1 MESFLQY
8 TFYLKYYFCADYKY
22 HLNYIFNLFSLSCL
36 HFFCTFGNF
45 GAVLDSLI
53 GKHKLQTINMLTQIQ
68 TQKQQLK
75 ILPQQIQMLNIF
87 HLNVLELDQRIQ
99 DELEENPLL
108 EVNEEEETVAVEKFA
123 KESVQDYEDWEE
135 HGYDDIPDYKMEY
148 ENYFNS
154 DTVPNVPIK
163 AFSDFRES
171 LKEQIRYMGL
181 SDKELCLADYIID
194 CLNCNGF
201 LLQSLEDMADDLSFK
216 QGVIVEEDELEQVVQ
231 IIHQLDPVGVGAK
244 NTRECLL
251 LQLKNMGKK
260 GPDVKT
266 AIKLLENHYADL
278 SHRNMEK
285 IMESL
290 GIDEEE
296 LKIVLRLLSS
306 LKLKPVLEEFE
317 GNAANNNIIP
327 DFILTVDDDSGDIE
341 VNLYRSRSS
350 SLYINQSLMETV
362 QVASANRDKS
372 ATQYLKSKLSS
383 AQWFVNAIKQ
393 REGTMMQIMKAIVD
407 LQREYF
413 RTGEVSLLK
422 PMILKNIADKVGV
435 DISTVS
441 RVTSNKYV
449 DTPFGIILLK
459 NLFTEGIINKEG
471 EVISN
476 RVIQSAIEG
485 VIENE
490 DKLNPYTDQQLV
502 AILANKGINVARRT
516 IAKYR
521 EQLQIPVAQ
530 LRRMWA

>member
-1 MESFLQY
+1 
-8 TFYLKYYFCADYKY
+8 
-22 HLNYIFNLFSLSCL
+22 
-36 HFFCTFGNF
+36 
-45 GAVLDSLI
+45 
-53 GKHKLQTINMLTQIQ
+53 MLTQIQ

-108 EVNEEEETVAVEKFA
+108 EMNEEEETVAVEKFA

-135 HGYDDIPDYKMEY
+135 HGYDDVPDYKLEY

-154 DTVPNVPIK
+154 ETVPNVPIK
-163 AFSDFRES
+163 AFSDYRQA
-171 LKEQIRYMGL
+171 LKDQVRYLDL
-181 SDKELCLADYIID
+181 SDKELHLADYIID

-201 LLQSLEDMADDLSFK
+201 LLQDLEDMADDLSFK
-216 QGVIVEEDELEQVVQ
+216 QGVIVEADELEKVLKQ
-231 IIHQLDPVGVGAK
+231 IQKLDPVGIGAK

-251 LQLKNMGKK
+251 LQLDSLIKK
-260 GPDVKT
+260 GPDVKM

-278 SHRNMEK
+278 SHRNMER

-290 GIDEEE
+290 SIDEEE
-296 LKIVLRLLSS
+296 LKIILRLLAS
-306 LKLKPVLEEFE
+306 LKLKPVVEEFE
-317 GNAANNNIIP
+317 GSTVNNNIIP
-327 DFILTVDDDSGDIE
+327 DFLLTVDDDGEIE
-341 VNLYRSRSS
+341 VNLYRARSS

-362 QVASANRDKS
+362 QFASAKRDKS

-407 LQREYF
+407 QQREYF
-413 RTGEVSLLK
+413 KTGEVSLLK
-422 PMILKNIADKVGV
+422 PMILKNVADKVGV

-485 VIENE
+485 VIEMEN
-490 DKLNPYTDQQLV
+490 KLNPYTDQQLV

>member
-1 MESFLQY
+1 
-8 TFYLKYYFCADYKY
+8 
-22 HLNYIFNLFSLSCL
+22 
-36 HFFCTFGNF
+36 
-45 GAVLDSLI
+45 
-53 GKHKLQTINMLTQIQ
+53 MLTQIQ

-99 DELEENPLL
+99 DEVDENPLL
-108 EVNEEEETVAVEKFA
+108 EKNDEEDTQNADKFA
-123 KESVQDYEDWEE
+123 KEAVQDFQDWEE

-154 DTVPNVPIK
+154 EAVPNIPIK
-163 AFSDFRES
+163 ASTDFREV
-171 LKEQIRYMGL
+171 LKDQIRYIDL
-181 SDKELCLADYIID
+181 TPRQLHFADYIID
-194 CLNCNGF
+194 CLSSNGF
-201 LLQSLEDMADDLSFK
+201 LLQDIDGMADDLSFK
-216 QGVIVEEDELEQVVQ
+216 EGMIVEPEELVDVVKA
-231 IIHQLDPVGVGAK
+231 IQLLEPVGIGAK
-244 NTRECLL
+244 NARECLL
-251 LQLKNMGKK
+251 IQLNRIDKK
-260 GPDVKT
+260 GPDVKK
-266 AIKLLENHYADL
+266 AIQLLEDHYSDL

-285 IMESL
+285 IMEALS
-290 GIDEEE
+290 IEEDE
-296 LKIVLRLLSS
+296 LKIILKLLSS
-306 LKLKPVLEEFE
+306 LKMKPILEEIE
-317 GNAANNNIIP
+317 GNLNINNNILP
-327 DFILTVDDDSGDIE
+327 DFILTVNEEESIE
-341 VNLYRSRSS
+341 VNLFKSRSS
-350 SLYINQSLMETV
+350 SLYINQSLMESVHNTSV
-362 QVASANRDKS
+362 NRDKS
-372 ATQYLKSKLSS
+372 ATQYLKSKLNS

-393 REGTMMQIMKAIVD
+393 RESTMMQIMRAIVV

-413 RTGEVSLLK
+413 IYGDVSLLK

-459 NLFTEGIINKEG
+459 NLFTEGIINNEG

-485 VIENE
+485 VIEKE
-490 DKLNPYTDQQLV
+490 DKANPFTDQQLV
-502 AILANKGINVARRT
+502 TILATKGIIVARRT

>member
-1 MESFLQY
+1 
-8 TFYLKYYFCADYKY
+8 
-22 HLNYIFNLFSLSCL
+22 
-36 HFFCTFGNF
+36 
-45 GAVLDSLI
+45 
-53 GKHKLQTINMLTQIQ
+53 MLTQIQ

-108 EVNEEEETVAVEKFA
+108 EMNEEEETVAVEKFA

-135 HGYDDIPDYKMEY
+135 HGYDDVPDYKLEY

-154 DTVPNVPIK
+154 ETVPNVPIK
-163 AFSDFRES
+163 AFSDYRQA
-171 LKEQIRYMGL
+171 LKDQVRYLDL
-181 SDKELCLADYIID
+181 SEKELHLADYIID

-201 LLQSLEDMADDLSFK
+201 LLQDLEDMADDLSFK
-216 QGVIVEEDELEQVVQ
+216 QGVIVEADELEKVLKQ
-231 IIHQLDPVGVGAK
+231 IQKLDPVGIGAK

-251 LQLKNMGKK
+251 LQLDSLIKK
-260 GPDVKT
+260 GPDVKM

-278 SHRNMEK
+278 SHRNMER

-290 GIDEEE
+290 SIDEEE
-296 LKIVLRLLSS
+296 LKIILRLLAS
-306 LKLKPVLEEFE
+306 LKLKPVVEEFE
-317 GNAANNNIIP
+317 GSTVNNNIIP
-327 DFILTVDDDSGDIE
+327 DFLLTVDDDGEIE
-341 VNLYRSRSS
+341 VNLYRARSS

-362 QVASANRDKS
+362 QFASAKRDKS

-407 LQREYF
+407 QQREYF
-413 RTGEVSLLK
+413 KTGEVSLLK
-422 PMILKNIADKVGV
+422 PMILKNVADKVGV

-485 VIENE
+485 VIEMEN
-490 DKLNPYTDQQLV
+490 KLNPYTDQQLV

>member
-1 MESFLQY
+1 M
-8 TFYLKYYFCADYKY
+8 
-22 HLNYIFNLFSLSCL
+22 LS
-36 HFFCTFGNF
+36 
-45 GAVLDSLI
+45 
-53 GKHKLQTINMLTQIQ
+53 QIQ

-99 DELEENPLL
+99 DELDENPMLEKNDEEEN
-108 EVNEEEETVAVEKFA
+108 VNLDKFA
-123 KESVQDYEDWEE
+123 KEGVQDFQDWEE

-154 DTVPNVPIK
+154 EAVPNIPIK
-163 AFSDFRES
+163 SFTDFREG
-171 LKEQIRYMGL
+171 LKEQIRYAEL
-181 SDKELCLADYIID
+181 SDRQLQLADYIID
-194 CLNCNGF
+194 CLNGNGF
-201 LLQSLEDMADDLSFK
+201 LLQDLEDMADDLSFK
-216 QGVIVEEDELEQVVQ
+216 QGVIVEADELRETVKEIQK
-231 IIHQLDPVGVGAK
+231 LDPVGIGAK
-244 NTRECLL
+244 NARECLL
-251 LQLKNMGKK
+251 IQLYKLNKK
-260 GPDVKT
+260 GPDVKK
-266 AIKLLENHYADL
+266 AIQLLENHYTDL
-278 SHRNMEK
+278 SHRNMDK
-285 IMESL
+285 IMDALSL
-290 GIDEEE
+290 AEDE
-296 LKIVLRLLSS
+296 LKIILKLLAS
-306 LKLKPVLEEFE
+306 LKMKPILEEIE
-317 GNAANNNIIP
+317 GNLNVNNNILP
-327 DFILTVDDDSGDIE
+327 DFILTVNEEENIE
-341 VNLYRSRSS
+341 VNLFRSRSS

-362 QVASANRDKS
+362 HHPTVARDKS
-372 ATQYLKSKLSS
+372 ATQYLKSKLNS

-393 REGTMMQIMKAIVD
+393 RESTMMQIMRAIVD

-413 RTGEVSLLK
+413 IYGDVSLLK

-476 RVIQSAIEG
+476 RVIQSAIEA
-485 VIENE
+485 VIEKE
-490 DKLNPYTDQQLV
+490 DKSNPYTDQQLV
-502 AILANKGINVARRT
+502 TILANKGINVARRT

>member
-1 MESFLQY
+1 M
-8 TFYLKYYFCADYKY
+8 
-22 HLNYIFNLFSLSCL
+22 LS
-36 HFFCTFGNF
+36 
-45 GAVLDSLI
+45 
-53 GKHKLQTINMLTQIQ
+53 QIQ

-99 DELEENPLL
+99 DEMDENPML
-108 EVNEEEETVAVEKFA
+108 ENNEEEEVVSVEKFE
-123 KESVQDYEDWEE
+123 KENVQDFESWEE

-154 DTVPNVPIK
+154 ETMPNVPIK
-163 AFSDFRES
+163 SYSDYREH
-171 LKEQIRYMGL
+171 LKDQIRYEGL
-181 SDKELCLADYIID
+181 ADKQLQLADYIID
-194 CLNCNGF
+194 CLDCHGF
-201 LLQSLEDMADDLSFK
+201 LPQDLEDMSDDLSFK
-216 QGVIVEEDELEQVVQ
+216 QGVLVEVGELEEVVKLIQ
-231 IIHQLDPVGVGAK
+231 KLDPIGVGAK
-244 NTRECLL
+244 NTRECLI
-251 LQLKNMGKK
+251 LQLHRLGKK
-260 GPDVKT
+260 GPDVKK
-266 AIKLLENHYADL
+266 AIQLLEGHYTDL
-278 SHRNMEK
+278 SHRNMDK
-285 IMESL
+285 IMDAL
-290 GIDEEE
+290 QVDEEE
-296 LKIVLRLLSS
+296 LKIILRLLAG
-306 LKLKPVLEEFE
+306 LKLKPVLEEVE
-317 GNAANNNIIP
+317 GGTVNNNIIP
-327 DFILTVDDDSGDIE
+327 DFILSVTDNGEIE

-362 QVASANRDKS
+362 QQSVQKKDKT

-393 REGTMMQIMKAIVD
+393 RESTMMQIMRAIVE

-413 RTGEVSLLK
+413 LTSEVSLLK

-485 VIENE
+485 VIETE
-490 DKLNPYTDQQLV
+490 DKSSPYTDQQLV
-502 AILANKGINVARRT
+502 SILANKGIMVARRT

>member
-1 MESFLQY
+1 M
-8 TFYLKYYFCADYKY
+8 
-22 HLNYIFNLFSLSCL
+22 LS
-36 HFFCTFGNF
+36 
-45 GAVLDSLI
+45 
-53 GKHKLQTINMLTQIQ
+53 QIQ

-99 DELEENPLL
+99 DEMDENPML
-108 EVNEEEETVAVEKFA
+108 ESSEEEEVLAVEKFE
-123 KESVQDYEDWEE
+123 KENVQDFESWEE

-154 DTVPNVPIK
+154 ETVPNVPIK
-163 AFSDFRES
+163 SFSDYREH
-171 LKEQIRYMGL
+171 LKDQIRYEGL
-181 SDKELCLADYIID
+181 ADRQLQLADYIID
-194 CLNCNGF
+194 CLDCHGF
-201 LLQSLEDMADDLSFK
+201 LQQDLEDMSDDLSFK
-216 QGVIVEEDELEQVVQ
+216 QGVLVEVPELEEVVKLIQ
-231 IIHQLDPVGVGAK
+231 KLDPVGVGAK
-244 NTRECLL
+244 NTRECLI
-251 LQLKNMGKK
+251 LQLQALGKK
-260 GPDVKT
+260 GPDVKK
-266 AIKLLENHYADL
+266 AIQLLENHYTDL
-278 SHRNMEK
+278 SHRNMDK
-285 IMESL
+285 IMDAL
-290 GIDEEE
+290 QVDEDE
-296 LKIVLRLLSS
+296 LKIILRLLAG
-306 LKLKPVLEEFE
+306 LKLKPVLEEIE
-317 GNAANNNIIP
+317 GGTVNNNIIP
-327 DFILTVDDDSGDIE
+327 DFILTVNDEGTIE

-362 QVASANRDKS
+362 QQSVQKKDKT

-393 REGTMMQIMKAIVD
+393 RESTMMQIMRAILE

-413 RTGEVSLLK
+413 ITGEVSLLK

-459 NLFTEGIINKEG
+459 NLFTEGIINQEG

-485 VIENE
+485 VIETE
-490 DKLNPYTDQQLV
+490 DKLSPYTDQQLV
-502 AILANKGINVARRT
+502 AILANKGIMVARRT

>member
-1 MESFLQY
+1 MYDLQMFINISSLLKVWCFTWII
-8 TFYLKYYFCADYKY
+8 TFTDNPKPE
-22 HLNYIFNLFSLSCL
+22 
-36 HFFCTFGNF
+36 
-45 GAVLDSLI
+45 
-53 GKHKLQTINMLTQIQ
+53 NMLSQIQ

-99 DELEENPLL
+99 DEVDENPLL
-108 EVNEEEETVAVEKFA
+108 EKNDEEDTQNADKFA
-123 KESVQDYEDWEE
+123 KEAVQDFQDWEE

-154 DTVPNVPIK
+154 EAVPNIPIK
-163 AFSDFRES
+163 ASTDFREV
-171 LKEQIRYMGL
+171 LKDQIRYI
-181 SDKELCLADYIID
+181 ELTPRQLQLADYIID
-194 CLNCNGF
+194 CLSSNGF
-201 LLQSLEDMADDLSFK
+201 LLQDIDDMADDLSFK
-216 QGVIVEEDELEQVVQ
+216 EGMIVEPEELVDVVKA
-231 IIHQLDPVGVGAK
+231 IQLLEPVGIGAK
-244 NTRECLL
+244 NARECLL
-251 LQLKNMGKK
+251 IQLNRIDKK
-260 GPDVKT
+260 GPDVKK
-266 AIKLLENHYADL
+266 AIQLLEDHYSDL

-285 IMESL
+285 IMEALSL
-290 GIDEEE
+290 EEDE
-296 LKIVLRLLSS
+296 LKIILKLLSS
-306 LKLKPVLEEFE
+306 LKMKPILEEIE
-317 GNAANNNIIP
+317 GNLNINNNILP
-327 DFILTVDDDSGDIE
+327 DFILTVNEEENIE
-341 VNLYRSRSS
+341 VNLFKSRSS
-350 SLYINQSLMETV
+350 SLYINQSLMESV
-362 QVASANRDKS
+362 HNSSVNRDKS
-372 ATQYLKSKLSS
+372 ATQYLKSKLNS

-393 REGTMMQIMKAIVD
+393 RESTMMQIMRAIVV

-413 RTGEVSLLK
+413 IYGDVSLLK

-485 VIENE
+485 VIEKE
-490 DKLNPYTDQQLV
+490 DKANPFTDQQLV
-502 AILANKGINVARRT
+502 TILATKGIIVARRT

>member
-1 MESFLQY
+1 
-8 TFYLKYYFCADYKY
+8 
-22 HLNYIFNLFSLSCL
+22 
-36 HFFCTFGNF
+36 
-45 GAVLDSLI
+45 
-53 GKHKLQTINMLTQIQ
+53 MLTQIQ

-108 EVNEEEETVAVEKFA
+108 EMNEEEETVAVEKFA

-135 HGYDDIPDYKMEY
+135 HGYDDVPDYKLEY

-154 DTVPNVPIK
+154 ETVPNVPIK
-163 AFSDFRES
+163 AFSDYRQA
-171 LKEQIRYMGL
+171 LKDQVRYL
-181 SDKELCLADYIID
+181 DLADKELHLADYIID

-201 LLQSLEDMADDLSFK
+201 LLQDLEDMADDLSFK
-216 QGVIVEEDELEQVVQ
+216 QGVIVEADELQKVLKQ
-231 IIHQLDPVGVGAK
+231 IQKLDPVGIGAK

-251 LQLKNMGKK
+251 LQLDSLIKK
-260 GPDVKT
+260 GPDVKM
-266 AIKLLENHYADL
+266 AIKLLDNHYADL
-278 SHRNMEK
+278 SHRNMER

-290 GIDEEE
+290 SIDEEE
-296 LKIVLRLLSS
+296 LKIILRLLAS
-306 LKLKPVLEEFE
+306 LKLKPVVEEFE
-317 GNAANNNIIP
+317 GSTVNNNIIP
-327 DFILTVDDDSGDIE
+327 DFLLTVDDDGEIE
-341 VNLYRSRSS
+341 VNLYRARSS

-362 QVASANRDKS
+362 QFASAKRDKS

-407 LQREYF
+407 QQREYF
-413 RTGEVSLLK
+413 KTGEVSLLK
-422 PMILKNIADKVGV
+422 PMILKNVADKVGV

-485 VIENE
+485 VIEMEN
-490 DKLNPYTDQQLV
+490 KLNPYTDQQLV

>member
-1 MESFLQY
+1 MYDLQMFTNISSLLKVWCFTWII
-8 TFYLKYYFCADYKY
+8 TFTDNPKPE
-22 HLNYIFNLFSLSCL
+22 
-36 HFFCTFGNF
+36 
-45 GAVLDSLI
+45 
-53 GKHKLQTINMLTQIQ
+53 NMLSQIQ

-99 DELEENPLL
+99 DEVDENPLL
-108 EVNEEEETVAVEKFA
+108 EKNDEEDTQNADKFA
-123 KESVQDYEDWEE
+123 KEAVQDFQDWEE

-154 DTVPNVPIK
+154 EAVPNIPIK
-163 AFSDFRES
+163 ASTDFREV
-171 LKEQIRYMGL
+171 LKDQIRYI
-181 SDKELCLADYIID
+181 ELTPRQLQLADYIID
-194 CLNCNGF
+194 CLSSNGF
-201 LLQSLEDMADDLSFK
+201 LLQDIDDMADDLSFK
-216 QGVIVEEDELEQVVQ
+216 EGMIVEPEELVDVVKA
-231 IIHQLDPVGVGAK
+231 IQLLEPVGIGAK
-244 NTRECLL
+244 NARECLL
-251 LQLKNMGKK
+251 IQLNRIDKK
-260 GPDVKT
+260 GPDVKK
-266 AIKLLENHYADL
+266 AIQLLEDHYSDL

-285 IMESL
+285 IMEALSL
-290 GIDEEE
+290 EEDE
-296 LKIVLRLLSS
+296 LKIILKLLSS
-306 LKLKPVLEEFE
+306 LKMKPILEEIE
-317 GNAANNNIIP
+317 GNLNINNNILP
-327 DFILTVDDDSGDIE
+327 DFILTVNEEENIE
-341 VNLYRSRSS
+341 VNLFKSRSS
-350 SLYINQSLMETV
+350 SLYINQSLMESV
-362 QVASANRDKS
+362 HNSSVNRDKS
-372 ATQYLKSKLSS
+372 ATQYLKSKLNS

-393 REGTMMQIMKAIVD
+393 RESTMMQIMRAIVV

-413 RTGEVSLLK
+413 IYGDVSLLK

-485 VIENE
+485 VIEKE
-490 DKLNPYTDQQLV
+490 DKANPFTDQQLV
-502 AILANKGINVARRT
+502 TILATKGIIVARRT

>member
-1 MESFLQY
+1 M
-8 TFYLKYYFCADYKY
+8 
-22 HLNYIFNLFSLSCL
+22 LS
-36 HFFCTFGNF
+36 
-45 GAVLDSLI
+45 
-53 GKHKLQTINMLTQIQ
+53 QIQ

-87 HLNVLELDQRIQ
+87 HLNVLELDQRIE
-99 DELEENPLL
+99 DEIDENPLL
-108 EVNEEEETVAVEKFA
+108 EKNDEEENLNAEKFA
-123 KESVQDYEDWEE
+123 KEEVQDFQDWEE

-154 DTVPNVPIK
+154 EAIPNIPIK
-163 AFSDFRES
+163 AFTDFRVG
-171 LKEQIRYMGL
+171 LKEQVRYA
-181 SDKELCLADYIID
+181 ELTDRQLYLADYIID
-194 CLNCNGF
+194 CLNCSGY
-201 LLQSLEDMADDLSFK
+201 LLQDLEDMADDLSFK
-216 QGVIVEEDELEQVVQ
+216 QGVIVEAAELEEVVKEIQ
-231 IIHQLDPVGVGAK
+231 KLDPVGIGAK
-244 NTRECLL
+244 NARECLL
-251 LQLKNMGKK
+251 IQLYKMTKK
-260 GPDVKT
+260 GPDVKK
-266 AIKLLENHYADL
+266 AIQLLEDYYTDL
-278 SHRNMEK
+278 SHRNMDK
-285 IMESL
+285 IMEALS
-290 GIDEEE
+290 IDEDE
-296 LKIVLRLLSS
+296 LKIILKLLSS
-306 LKLKPVLEEFE
+306 LKMKPILEEIE
-317 GNAANNNIIP
+317 GNLNVNNNILP
-327 DFILTVDDDSGDIE
+327 DFILTVNEEENIE
-341 VNLYRSRSS
+341 VNLFRSRSS

-362 QVASANRDKS
+362 HNPTIARDKS
-372 ATQYLKSKLSS
+372 ATQYLKSKLNS

-393 REGTMMQIMKAIVD
+393 RESTMMQIMRAIVE

-413 RTGEVSLLK
+413 VYGDVSLLK

-476 RVIQSAIEG
+476 RVIQSAIEA
-485 VIENE
+485 VIEKE

-502 AILANKGINVARRT
+502 TILANKGIIVARRT

>member
-1 MESFLQY
+1 M
-8 TFYLKYYFCADYKY
+8 
-22 HLNYIFNLFSLSCL
+22 LS
-36 HFFCTFGNF
+36 
-45 GAVLDSLI
+45 
-53 GKHKLQTINMLTQIQ
+53 QIQ

-99 DELEENPLL
+99 DELDENPLL
-108 EVNEEEETVAVEKFA
+108 EMNEEEESVTVEKFA
-123 KESVQDYEDWEE
+123 KESTQDFEDWEE
-135 HGYDDIPDYKMEY
+135 HGYDDIPDYKLEY

-154 DTVPNVPIK
+154 ETIPNVPIK
-163 AFSDFRES
+163 SFSDYREN
-171 LKEQIRYMGL
+171 LKDQIRYMGL
-181 SDKELCLADYIID
+181 SEKQLNLADYIID

-201 LLQSLEDMADDLSFK
+201 LTQDLEDMADDLSFK
-216 QGVIVEEDELEQVVQ
+216 QGVLVEADELEDVVKHIQ
-231 IIHQLDPVGVGAK
+231 KLDPVGVGAK

-251 LQLKNMGKK
+251 LQLYNFSRK
-260 GPDVKT
+260 GPDVKM

-285 IMESL
+285 IMEAL
-290 GIDEEE
+290 FIDESE
-296 LKIVLRLLSS
+296 LKIVLRLLAS
-306 LKLKPVLEEFE
+306 LKLKPVIEEFE
-317 GNAANNNIIP
+317 GTTVNNNIIP
-327 DFILTVDDDSGDIE
+327 DFILTVDDDGEIE

-362 QVASANRDKS
+362 QFQGSGRDKS
-372 ATQYLKSKLSS
+372 TTQYLKSKLNS

-413 RTGEVSLLK
+413 KTGDVSLLK

-485 VIENE
+485 VIEKE

-502 AILANKGINVARRT
+502 SILANKGINVARRT

>member
-1 MESFLQY
+1 M
-8 TFYLKYYFCADYKY
+8 
-22 HLNYIFNLFSLSCL
+22 LS
-36 HFFCTFGNF
+36 
-45 GAVLDSLI
+45 
-53 GKHKLQTINMLTQIQ
+53 QIQ

-87 HLNVLELDQRIQ
+87 HLNVLELDQRIC
-99 DELEENPLL
+99 DEIEENPLL
-108 EVNEEEETVAVEKFA
+108 EQNNEEENVDVDKYS
-123 KESVQDYEDWEE
+123 KDDVQDFEDWEE
-135 HGYDDIPDYKMEY
+135 HGYDDIPNYKLEY
-148 ENYFNS
+148 ENYFNN
-154 DTVPNVPIK
+154 DAIPNIPIK
-163 AFSDFRES
+163 AHSDFREN
-171 LKEQIRYMGL
+171 LREQIQYLNLNERQL
-181 SDKELCLADYIID
+181 HLADYIID
-194 CLNCNGF
+194 CLNGSG
-201 LLQSLEDMADDLSFK
+201 LLTQDLENMADDLSFK
-216 QGVIVEEDELEQVVQ
+216 QGVIVEMTELEEVLKEVQ
-231 IIHQLDPVGVGAK
+231 KLEPVGIAAQ

-251 LQLKNMGKK
+251 LQLYHLEKK
-260 GPDVKT
+260 GPDVKK
-266 AIKLLENHYADL
+266 AIQLLQNNFTDL

-290 GIDEEE
+290 SIDEDE
-296 LKIVLRLLSS
+296 LKIILKLLAS
-306 LKLKPVLEEFE
+306 LKMKPISEAE
-317 GNAANNNIIP
+317 GAQPVNNNILP
-327 DFILTVDDDSGDIE
+327 DFILTVNDNEEIE
-341 VNLYRSRSS
+341 INLFRSRSS

-362 QVASANRDKS
+362 ETANHKKDKI
-372 ATQYLKSKLSS
+372 AAQYLKSKLNS
-383 AQWFVNAIKQ
+383 AQWFVNAIRQ
-393 REGTMMQIMKAIVD
+393 RETTMMQIMRAIAT

-413 RTGEVSLLK
+413 IYGDVSLLK

-476 RVIQSAIEG
+476 RVIQSAIEA
-485 VIENE
+485 VIEKE

-502 AILANKGINVARRT
+502 SILAGKGIIVARRT

>member
-1 MESFLQY
+1 M
-8 TFYLKYYFCADYKY
+8 
-22 HLNYIFNLFSLSCL
+22 LS
-36 HFFCTFGNF
+36 
-45 GAVLDSLI
+45 
-53 GKHKLQTINMLTQIQ
+53 QIQ

-87 HLNVLELDQRIQ
+87 HLNVLELEQRIH
-99 DELEENPLL
+99 DELDENPLL
-108 EVNEEEETVAVEKFA
+108 EKNEEEENVAIDRLS
-123 KESVQDYEDWEE
+123 KESVQDFEDWEE
-135 HGYDDIPDYKMEY
+135 HGYDDIPDYKLEY
-148 ENYFNS
+148 ENYFNNES
-154 DTVPNVPIK
+154 LPNVPIR
-163 AFSDFRES
+163 AFSDFRQA
-171 LKEQIRYMGL
+171 LKEQIRFVGL
-181 SDKELCLADYIID
+181 NDRKLRLANYIID
-194 CLNCNGF
+194 CLSCNGF
-201 LLQSLEDMADDLSFK
+201 LSQELEDMADDLSFK
-216 QGVIVEEDELEQVVQ
+216 QGVLVEAEELEDVLKEVQ
-231 IIHQLDPVGVGAK
+231 KLDPIGIGAK

-251 LQLKNMGKK
+251 LQLHALSKK
-260 GPDVKT
+260 GPDVKK
-266 AIKLLENHYADL
+266 AIQLLENHYNDL
-278 SHRNMEK
+278 SHRNMDR
-285 IMESL
+285 IMDALSV
-290 GIDEEE
+290 EEDE
-296 LKIVLRLLSS
+296 LKMILKLLAS
-306 LKLKPVLEEFE
+306 LKLKPIVEEIE

-327 DFILTVDDDSGDIE
+327 DFILTVDDDGLIE
-341 VNLYRSRSS
+341 VNLYRPRSS

-362 QVASANRDKS
+362 QQSGPNKDKI

-393 REGTMMQIMKAIVD
+393 REGTMMQIMRAIVE
-407 LQREYF
+407 LQRDYF
-413 RTGEVSLLK
+413 VTGEVSLLK

-485 VIENE
+485 VIETE

>member
-1 MESFLQY
+1 M
-8 TFYLKYYFCADYKY
+8 
-22 HLNYIFNLFSLSCL
+22 LS
-36 HFFCTFGNF
+36 
-45 GAVLDSLI
+45 
-53 GKHKLQTINMLTQIQ
+53 QIQ

-87 HLNVLELDQRIQ
+87 HLNVLELDQRIS
-99 DELEENPLL
+99 DELDENPLL
-108 EVNEEEETVAVEKFA
+108 EMNEEEETVAVEKFA
-123 KESVQDYEDWEE
+123 KENAQDYEDWEE
-135 HGYDDIPDYKMEY
+135 HGYDDVPDYKLEY

-154 DTVPNVPIK
+154 ETTPNVPIK
-163 AFSDFRES
+163 SFSDYREA

-181 SDKELCLADYIID
+181 SEKHLNLADYIID

-201 LLQSLEDMADDLSFK
+201 LLQDLEDMADDLSFK
-216 QGVIVEEDELEQVVQ
+216 HGVIVEADELEEVVKHIQ
-231 IIHQLDPVGVGAK
+231 QLDPVGVGAK

-251 LQLKNMGKK
+251 LQLHHMQKK
-260 GPDVKT
+260 GPDVKM

-285 IMESL
+285 IMEALS
-290 GIDEEE
+290 IDEEE
-296 LKIVLRLLSS
+296 LKIILRLLSS

-317 GNAANNNIIP
+317 GTTVNNNIIP
-327 DFILTVDDDSGDIE
+327 DFILTVGDEGDIE

-362 QVASANRDKS
+362 QYAGATKDKTT
-372 ATQYLKSKLSS
+372 TQYLKSKLSS

-413 RTGEVSLLK
+413 KTGDVSLLK

-476 RVIQSAIEG
+476 RVIQSAIEA
-485 VIENE
+485 VIEKE

>member
-1 MESFLQY
+1 
-8 TFYLKYYFCADYKY
+8 
-22 HLNYIFNLFSLSCL
+22 
-36 HFFCTFGNF
+36 
-45 GAVLDSLI
+45 
-53 GKHKLQTINMLTQIQ
+53 MLTQIQ

-99 DELEENPLL
+99 DELDENPLL
-108 EVNEEEETVAVEKFA
+108 EVNEEEETVAVEKFE
-123 KESVQDYEDWEE
+123 KEAVKDYEDWEE
-135 HGYDDIPDYKMEY
+135 HGYDDVPDYKLEY
-148 ENYFNS
+148 ENYFN
-154 DTVPNVPIK
+154 TETIPNVPIK
-163 AFSDFRES
+163 AIHDFREG
-171 LKEQIRYMGL
+171 LKEQIRYEGL
-181 SDKELCLADYIID
+181 ADKQLKLADYIID
-194 CLNCNGF
+194 CLNSNGF
-201 LLQSLEDMADDLSFK
+201 LLQDLEDMADDLSFK
-216 QGVIVEEDELEQVVQ
+216 QGVIVEVSELEEVVKYL
-231 IIHQLDPVGVGAK
+231 HGLDPVGVAAK

-251 LQLKNMGKK
+251 LQLYNRTKK
-260 GPDVKT
+260 GPDVKM
-266 AIKLLENHYADL
+266 AIRLLEDHYSEL
-278 SHRNMEK
+278 SHRNMDK
-285 IMESL
+285 IMDALS
-290 GIDEEE
+290 IDEEE
-296 LKIVLRLLSS
+296 LKIILRLLAS
-306 LKLKPVLEEFE
+306 LKLKPILEENE
-317 GNAANNNIIP
+317 GTAVNNNIIP
-327 DFILTVDDDSGDIE
+327 DFILTVNDEGNIE

-350 SLYINQSLMETV
+350 SLYINQSLMENV
-362 QVASANRDKS
+362 QQTGAKRDKI

-393 REGTMMQIMKAIVD
+393 RESTMMQIMKAIVD
-407 LQREYF
+407 LQRNYF
-413 RTGEVSLLK
+413 ISGEVSLLK

-485 VIENE
+485 VIEKE

>member
-1 MESFLQY
+1 M
-8 TFYLKYYFCADYKY
+8 
-22 HLNYIFNLFSLSCL
+22 LS
-36 HFFCTFGNF
+36 
-45 GAVLDSLI
+45 
-53 GKHKLQTINMLTQIQ
+53 QIQ

-87 HLNVLELDQRIQ
+87 HLNVLELDQRIS
-99 DELEENPLL
+99 DELDENPLL
-108 EVNEEEETVAVEKFA
+108 EMNEEEETVAVEKFA
-123 KESVQDYEDWEE
+123 KESIQDYEDWEE
-135 HGYDDIPDYKMEY
+135 HGYDDIPDYKLEY
-148 ENYFNS
+148 ENYFNNE
-154 DTVPNVPIK
+154 TVPNVPIK
-163 AFSDFRES
+163 AFRDYREA
-171 LKEQIRYMGL
+171 LKEQIRYEGL
-181 SDKELCLADYIID
+181 SDKQLKLADYIID

-201 LLQSLEDMADDLSFK
+201 LRQELEDMADDLSFK
-216 QGVIVEEDELEQVVQ
+216 QGVIVEMSELEEVLRFIQK
-231 IIHQLDPVGVGAK
+231 LDPVGVGAK

-251 LQLKNMGKK
+251 LQLHHLAKK
-260 GPDVKT
+260 GPDVKM
-266 AIKLLENHYADL
+266 AIRLLEEHYSDL

-285 IMESL
+285 IMEAL
-290 GIDEEE
+290 NIDEDE
-296 LKIVLRLLSS
+296 LKIILRLLAS

-317 GNAANNNIIP
+317 GTSINNNIIP
-327 DFILTVDDDSGDIE
+327 DFMLIVNEEGTIE

-350 SLYINQSLMETV
+350 SLYINQSLMENV
-362 QVASANRDKS
+362 QNTGTSRDKS

-393 REGTMMQIMKAIVD
+393 RESTMMQIMRAITE
-407 LQREYF
+407 LQHDYF
-413 RTGEVSLLK
+413 LTGDVSLLK

-485 VIENE
+485 VIEKE

-502 AILANKGINVARRT
+502 SILANKGINVARRT

>member
-1 MESFLQY
+1 
-8 TFYLKYYFCADYKY
+8 
-22 HLNYIFNLFSLSCL
+22 
-36 HFFCTFGNF
+36 
-45 GAVLDSLI
+45 
-53 GKHKLQTINMLTQIQ
+53 MLTQIQ

-108 EVNEEEETVAVEKFA
+108 EMNEEEETVAVEKFA

-135 HGYDDIPDYKMEY
+135 HGYDDVPDYKLEY

-154 DTVPNVPIK
+154 ETVPNVPIK
-163 AFSDFRES
+163 AFSDYRQA
-171 LKEQIRYMGL
+171 LKDQVRYL
-181 SDKELCLADYIID
+181 DLLDKELHLADYIID
-194 CLNCNGF
+194 YLNCNGF
-201 LLQSLEDMADDLSFK
+201 LLQDLEDMADDLSFK
-216 QGVIVEEDELEQVVQ
+216 QGFIVEADELEKVLKQ
-231 IIHQLDPVGVGAK
+231 IQKLDPVGIGAK

-251 LQLKNMGKK
+251 LQLDSLIKK
-260 GPDVKT
+260 GPDVKM

-278 SHRNMEK
+278 SHRNMER

-290 GIDEEE
+290 SIDEEE
-296 LKIVLRLLSS
+296 LKIILRLLAS
-306 LKLKPVLEEFE
+306 LKLKPVVEEFE
-317 GNAANNNIIP
+317 GSTVNNNIIP
-327 DFILTVDDDSGDIE
+327 DFLLTVDDDGEIE
-341 VNLYRSRSS
+341 VNLYRARSS

-362 QVASANRDKS
+362 QFASAKRDKS

-393 REGTMMQIMKAIVD
+393 REGTMMQIIKAIVD
-407 LQREYF
+407 QQREYF
-413 RTGEVSLLK
+413 KTGEVSLLK
-422 PMILKNIADKVGV
+422 PMILKNVADKVGV

-485 VIENE
+485 VIEMEN
-490 DKLNPYTDQQLV
+490 KLNPYTDQQLV

>member
-1 MESFLQY
+1 
-8 TFYLKYYFCADYKY
+8 
-22 HLNYIFNLFSLSCL
+22 
-36 HFFCTFGNF
+36 
-45 GAVLDSLI
+45 
-53 GKHKLQTINMLTQIQ
+53 MLTQIQ

-108 EVNEEEETVAVEKFA
+108 EMNEEEETVAVEKFA

-135 HGYDDIPDYKMEY
+135 HGYDDVPDYKLEY

-154 DTVPNVPIK
+154 ETVPNVPIK
-163 AFSDFRES
+163 AFSDYRQA
-171 LKEQIRYMGL
+171 LKDQVRYLDL
-181 SDKELCLADYIID
+181 SDKELHLADYIID

-201 LLQSLEDMADDLSFK
+201 LLQDLEDMADDLSFK
-216 QGVIVEEDELEQVVQ
+216 QGVIVEADELEKVLKKIQK
-231 IIHQLDPVGVGAK
+231 LDPVGIGAK

-251 LQLKNMGKK
+251 LQLDSLIKK
-260 GPDVKT
+260 GPDVKM

-278 SHRNMEK
+278 SHRNMER

-290 GIDEEE
+290 SIDEEE
-296 LKIVLRLLSS
+296 LKIILRLLAS
-306 LKLKPVLEEFE
+306 LKLKPVVEEFE
-317 GNAANNNIIP
+317 GSTVNNNIIP
-327 DFILTVDDDSGDIE
+327 DFLLTVDDDGEIE
-341 VNLYRSRSS
+341 VNLYRARSS

-362 QVASANRDKS
+362 QFASAKRDKS

-407 LQREYF
+407 QQREYF
-413 RTGEVSLLK
+413 KTGEVSLLK

-485 VIENE
+485 VIEMEN
-490 DKLNPYTDQQLV
+490 KLNPYTDQQLV

>member
-1 MESFLQY
+1 M
-8 TFYLKYYFCADYKY
+8 
-22 HLNYIFNLFSLSCL
+22 LS
-36 HFFCTFGNF
+36 
-45 GAVLDSLI
+45 
-53 GKHKLQTINMLTQIQ
+53 QIQ

-99 DELEENPLL
+99 DELDENPLL
-108 EVNEEEETVAVEKFA
+108 EKNEEEETVAVDKFE
-123 KESVQDYEDWEE
+123 KESVRDYEDWEE

-154 DTVPNVPIK
+154 ETMPTVPIK
-163 AFSDFRES
+163 AFSDYREH
-171 LKEQIRYMGL
+171 LKEQIRYEGL
-181 SDKELCLADYIID
+181 TDRQLQLADYIID

-201 LLQSLEDMADDLSFK
+201 LQQELEDMADDLSFK
-216 QGVIVEEDELEQVVQ
+216 HGVIVESVELEEVVKAIQ
-231 IIHQLDPVGVGAK
+231 GLDPVGVGAK

-251 LQLKNMGKK
+251 IQLHNLAKK
-260 GPDVKT
+260 GPDVKK
-266 AIKLLENHYADL
+266 AIQLLENHYTDL
-278 SHRNMEK
+278 SHRNMDK

-290 GIDEEE
+290 DVDEDE
-296 LKIVLRLLSS
+296 LKIILRLLAS
-306 LKLKPVLEEFE
+306 LKLKPVLEEFD
-317 GNAANNNIIP
+317 GGTVNNNIIP
-327 DFILTVDDDSGDIE
+327 DFILTVNDEGEIE
-341 VNLYRSRSS
+341 VNLFRSRSS

-362 QVASANRDKS
+362 HHAAGSKDKS

-393 REGTMMQIMKAIVD
+393 RESTMMQIMRAIVS
-407 LQREYF
+407 LQRDYF
-413 RTGEVSLLK
+413 LTGDVSSLK
-422 PMILKNIADKVGV
+422 PMILKNIADRVGV

-485 VIENE
+485 VIETE
-490 DKLNPYTDQQLV
+490 DKLSPYTDQQLV
-502 AILANKGINVARRT
+502 SILANKGIMVARRT

>member
-1 MESFLQY
+1 
-8 TFYLKYYFCADYKY
+8 
-22 HLNYIFNLFSLSCL
+22 
-36 HFFCTFGNF
+36 
-45 GAVLDSLI
+45 
-53 GKHKLQTINMLTQIQ
+53 
-68 TQKQQLK
+68 
-75 ILPQQIQMLNIF
+75 MLNIF

-99 DELEENPLL
+99 DELDENPLL
-108 EVNEEEETVAVEKFA
+108 EQNNEEENVSIDKFSKDA
-123 KESVQDYEDWEE
+123 VQDYESWEE
-135 HGYDDIPDYKMEY
+135 HAYDDIPNYKLEY
-148 ENYFNS
+148 ENYFHNDS
-154 DTVPNVPIK
+154 VPNIPIK
-163 AFSDFRES
+163 ANTDFREN
-171 LKEQIRYMGL
+171 LKDQIRY
-181 SDKELCLADYIID
+181 SDLNDKQLQLADYIID
-194 CLNCNGF
+194 CLNSNG
-201 LLQSLEDMADDLSFK
+201 LLAQDLDNMADDLSFK
-216 QGVIVEEDELEQVVQ
+216 QGVIVEADELENVLKQ
-231 IIHQLDPVGVGAK
+231 IQKLDPVGIGAK

-251 LQLKNMGKK
+251 LQLDGLTKK
-260 GPDVKT
+260 GPDVKM

-278 SHRNMEK
+278 SHRNMER

-290 GIDEEE
+290 SIDEEE
-296 LKIVLRLLSS
+296 LKIILRLLAS
-306 LKLKPVLEEFE
+306 LKLKPVVEEFE
-317 GNAANNNIIP
+317 GSTVNNNIIP
-327 DFILTVDDDSGDIE
+327 DFLLTVDDDGEIE
-341 VNLYRSRSS
+341 VNLYRARSS

-362 QVASANRDKS
+362 QFASAKRDKS

-407 LQREYF
+407 QQREYF
-413 RTGEVSLLK
+413 KTGEVSLLK

>member
-1 MESFLQY
+1 M
-8 TFYLKYYFCADYKY
+8 
-22 HLNYIFNLFSLSCL
+22 LS
-36 HFFCTFGNF
+36 
-45 GAVLDSLI
+45 
-53 GKHKLQTINMLTQIQ
+53 QIQ

-99 DELEENPLL
+99 DEMDENPML
-108 EVNEEEETVAVEKFA
+108 ENNEEEEVVSVEKFE
-123 KESVQDYEDWEE
+123 KENVQDFESWEE

-154 DTVPNVPIK
+154 ETMPNVPIK
-163 AFSDFRES
+163 SNSDYREH
-171 LKEQIRYMGL
+171 LKDQIRYEGL
-181 SDKELCLADYIID
+181 ADKQLQLADYIID
-194 CLNCNGF
+194 CLDCHGF
-201 LLQSLEDMADDLSFK
+201 LPQDLEDMSDDLSFK
-216 QGVIVEEDELEQVVQ
+216 QGVLVEVGELEEVVKLIQ
-231 IIHQLDPVGVGAK
+231 KLDPIGVGAK
-244 NTRECLL
+244 NTRECLI
-251 LQLKNMGKK
+251 LQLHRLGKK
-260 GPDVKT
+260 GPDVKKAT
-266 AIKLLENHYADL
+266 QLLERHYTDL
-278 SHRNMEK
+278 SHRNMDK
-285 IMESL
+285 IMDAL
-290 GIDEEE
+290 QVDEEE
-296 LKIVLRLLSS
+296 LKIILRLLAG
-306 LKLKPVLEEFE
+306 LKLKPVLEEVE
-317 GNAANNNIIP
+317 GGTVNNNIIP
-327 DFILTVDDDSGDIE
+327 DFILSVTDNGEIE

-362 QVASANRDKS
+362 QQSVQKKDKT

-393 REGTMMQIMKAIVD
+393 RESTMMQIMRAIVE

-413 RTGEVSLLK
+413 LTSEVSLLK

-485 VIENE
+485 VIETE
-490 DKLNPYTDQQLV
+490 DKSSPYTDQQLV
-502 AILANKGINVARRT
+502 SILANKGIMVARRT

>member
-1 MESFLQY
+1 M
-8 TFYLKYYFCADYKY
+8 
-22 HLNYIFNLFSLSCL
+22 LS
-36 HFFCTFGNF
+36 
-45 GAVLDSLI
+45 
-53 GKHKLQTINMLTQIQ
+53 QIQ

-108 EVNEEEETVAVEKFA
+108 EMNEEEETVTVEKFA

-135 HGYDDIPDYKMEY
+135 HGYDDVPDYKLEY

-163 AFSDFRES
+163 AFGDYRQA
-171 LKEQIRYMGL
+171 LKDQVRYLDL
-181 SDKELCLADYIID
+181 SDKELHLADYIID

-201 LLQSLEDMADDLSFK
+201 LLQDLEDMGDDLSFK
-216 QGVIVEEDELEQVVQ
+216 QGVIVEADELEKVVKKIQ
-231 IIHQLDPVGVGAK
+231 KLEPVGVGAK

-251 LQLKNMGKK
+251 LQLDNFTRK
-260 GPDVKT
+260 GPDVKM

-285 IMESL
+285 IMDCLS
-290 GIDEEE
+290 IDEEE
-296 LKIVLRLLSS
+296 LKIILRLLAS

-317 GNAANNNIIP
+317 GSPVNNNIIP
-327 DFILTVDDDSGDIE
+327 DFLLTVDDDGEIE

-362 QVASANRDKS
+362 QFASAKRDKS

-413 RTGEVSLLK
+413 KTGEVSLLK

-476 RVIQSAIEG
+476 RVIQSAIER

-502 AILANKGINVARRT
+502 SILANKGINVARRT

>member
-1 MESFLQY
+1 M
-8 TFYLKYYFCADYKY
+8 
-22 HLNYIFNLFSLSCL
+22 LS
-36 HFFCTFGNF
+36 
-45 GAVLDSLI
+45 
-53 GKHKLQTINMLTQIQ
+53 QIQ

-99 DELEENPLL
+99 DELDENPLL
-108 EVNEEEETVAVEKFA
+108 EMNEEEETVAMEKFA

-135 HGYDDIPDYKMEY
+135 HGYDDIPDYKLEY
-148 ENYFNS
+148 ENYFNNE
-154 DTVPNVPIK
+154 TVPNVPIK
-163 AFSDFRES
+163 AFRDYREA
-171 LKEQIRYMGL
+171 LKEQIRYEGL
-181 SDKELCLADYIID
+181 SDRQLKLADYIID

-201 LLQSLEDMADDLSFK
+201 LRQELEDMADDLSFK
-216 QGVIVEEDELEQVVQ
+216 QGVIVEAAELEEVLQSIQ
-231 IIHQLDPVGVGAK
+231 KLDPVGVGAK

-251 LQLKNMGKK
+251 LQLHNSSKK
-260 GPDVKT
+260 GPDVKM
-266 AIKLLENHYADL
+266 AIRLLEEHYADL

-285 IMESL
+285 IMEAL
-290 GIDEEE
+290 HIDEDE
-296 LKIVLRLLSS
+296 LKIILRLLAS

-317 GNAANNNIIP
+317 GTSINNNIIP
-327 DFILTVDDDSGDIE
+327 DFMLIVNEEGNIE

-350 SLYINQSLMETV
+350 SLYINQSLMENV
-362 QVASANRDKS
+362 QNTGASRDKS

-393 REGTMMQIMKAIVD
+393 RESTMMQIMRAITE
-407 LQREYF
+407 LQHDYF
-413 RTGEVSLLK
+413 LTGDVSLLK

-485 VIENE
+485 VIEKE
-490 DKLNPYTDQQLV
+490 DKLSPYTDQQLV
-502 AILANKGINVARRT
+502 SILANKGINVARRT

>member
-1 MESFLQY
+1 
-8 TFYLKYYFCADYKY
+8 
-22 HLNYIFNLFSLSCL
+22 
-36 HFFCTFGNF
+36 
-45 GAVLDSLI
+45 
-53 GKHKLQTINMLTQIQ
+53 MLTQIQ

-99 DELEENPLL
+99 DELDENPLL
-108 EVNEEEETVAVEKFA
+108 EMNEEEETVAVEKFE

-135 HGYDDIPDYKMEY
+135 HGYDDVPDYKLEY
-148 ENYFNS
+148 ENYFNQES
-154 DTVPNVPIK
+154 IPNVPIK
-163 AFSDFRES
+163 AFSDFREG
-171 LKEQIRYMGL
+171 LKEQIRYEGL
-181 SDKELCLADYIID
+181 ADKQLKLADYIID
-194 CLNCNGF
+194 CINCNGF
-201 LLQSLEDMADDLSFK
+201 LLQDLEDMADDLSFK
-216 QGVIVEEDELEQVVQ
+216 QGVIVEASELQEVVKYIQ
-231 IIHQLDPVGVGAK
+231 GLDPVGIGAK

-251 LQLKNMGKK
+251 LQLNNFKKK
-260 GPDVKT
+260 GPDVKM
-266 AIKLLENHYADL
+266 AIRLLEDYYSEL
-278 SHRNMEK
+278 SHRNMDK
-285 IMESL
+285 IMEAL
-290 GIDEEE
+290 LIDEEE
-296 LKIVLRLLSS
+296 LKIVLRLLAS
-306 LKLKPVLEEFE
+306 LKLKPILEENE
-317 GNAANNNIIP
+317 GSGVNNNIIP
-327 DFILTVDDDSGDIE
+327 DFILIINDEGNIE

-350 SLYINQSLMETV
+350 SLYINQSLMENV
-362 QVASANRDKS
+362 QQTGANRDKS
-372 ATQYLKSKLSS
+372 TTQYFKSKLSS

-393 REGTMMQIMKAIVD
+393 RESTMMQIMKAIVD
-407 LQREYF
+407 LQRNYF
-413 RTGEVSLLK
+413 LSGEVSLLK

-485 VIENE
+485 VIEKE

>member
-1 MESFLQY
+1 
-8 TFYLKYYFCADYKY
+8 
-22 HLNYIFNLFSLSCL
+22 
-36 HFFCTFGNF
+36 
-45 GAVLDSLI
+45 
-53 GKHKLQTINMLTQIQ
+53 MLTQIQ

-108 EVNEEEETVAVEKFA
+108 EMNEEEETVAVEKFA

-135 HGYDDIPDYKMEY
+135 HGYDDVPDYKLEY

-154 DTVPNVPIK
+154 ETVPNVPIK
-163 AFSDFRES
+163 AFSDYRQA
-171 LKEQIRYMGL
+171 LKDQVRYL
-181 SDKELCLADYIID
+181 DLLDKELHLADYIID

-201 LLQSLEDMADDLSFK
+201 LLQDLEDMADDLSFK
-216 QGVIVEEDELEQVVQ
+216 QGVIVEADELQKVLKQ
-231 IIHQLDPVGVGAK
+231 IQKLDPVGIGAK

-251 LQLKNMGKK
+251 LQLDSLIKK
-260 GPDVKT
+260 GPDVKM

-278 SHRNMEK
+278 SHRNMER

-290 GIDEEE
+290 SIDEEE
-296 LKIVLRLLSS
+296 LKIILRLLAS
-306 LKLKPVLEEFE
+306 LKLKPVVEEFE
-317 GNAANNNIIP
+317 GSTVNNNIIP
-327 DFILTVDDDSGDIE
+327 DFLLTVDDDGEIE
-341 VNLYRSRSS
+341 VNLYRARSS

-362 QVASANRDKS
+362 QFASAKRDKS

-393 REGTMMQIMKAIVD
+393 REGTMMQIIKAIVD
-407 LQREYF
+407 QQREYF
-413 RTGEVSLLK
+413 KTGEVSLLK
-422 PMILKNIADKVGV
+422 PMILKNVADKVGV

-485 VIENE
+485 VIEMEN
-490 DKLNPYTDQQLV
+490 KLNPYTDQQLV

>member
-1 MESFLQY
+1 M
-8 TFYLKYYFCADYKY
+8 
-22 HLNYIFNLFSLSCL
+22 LS
-36 HFFCTFGNF
+36 
-45 GAVLDSLI
+45 
-53 GKHKLQTINMLTQIQ
+53 QIQ

-99 DELEENPLL
+99 DELDENPLL
-108 EVNEEEETVAVEKFA
+108 EKNEEEETVAVDKFA

-148 ENYFNS
+148 ENYFNTES
-154 DTVPNVPIK
+154 IPNVPIK
-163 AFSDFRES
+163 AFSDYREH
-171 LKEQIRYMGL
+171 LKEQIRYDGL
-181 SDKELCLADYIID
+181 TERQLKLADYIID

-201 LLQSLEDMADDLSFK
+201 LQQDLEDMADDLSFK
-216 QGVIVEEDELEQVVQ
+216 QGVIVEAEELLEVLQQVQ
-231 IIHQLDPVGVGAK
+231 RLEPVGVGAK

-251 LQLKNMGKK
+251 IQLKSLNKK
-260 GPDVKT
+260 GPDVKK
-266 AIKLLENHYADL
+266 AIELLENHYNDL
-278 SHRNMEK
+278 SHRNMER
-285 IMESL
+285 IMDAL
-290 GIDEEE
+290 HVDEEE
-296 LKIVLRLLSS
+296 LKIILRLLAS
-306 LKLKPVLEEFE
+306 LKLKPVLEEFD
-317 GNAANNNIIP
+317 GGTVNNNIIP
-327 DFILTVDDDSGDIE
+327 DFILTVNDEGQIE

-362 QVASANRDKS
+362 HQTAGRDKS

-393 REGTMMQIMKAIVD
+393 RESTMMQIMKAIVE
-407 LQREYF
+407 LQHDYF
-413 RTGEVSLLK
+413 VTGEVSLLK

-485 VIENE
+485 VIETE

-502 AILANKGINVARRT
+502 SILANKGINVARRT